1 MRSIL
6 LHIYDDEGLESRLQ
20 AAFDLARLFAGHIT
34 CLHAIPFE
42 DYLVADPL
50 VVAELPEDFSEKMRK
65 RRLGLQ
71 ARTEERLRSEGVN
84 WDWIHVDEMMSTSL
98 VRWSV
103 LADVIVLS
111 IADRAVTR
119 DDARPLAAKVATR
132 AIAPVLAVPASFGR
146 LQLETPVLVAWN
158 GSPEAAVAMRAA
170 MPLLQSAREVCLLE
184 VEQDTSHYPRDLAA
198 RYLARH
204 GVKTQ
209 LMQHR
214 PIDDSVS
221 GAISTVAE
229 ELGSGLIVMG
239 AYSHSRL
246 KEALLGGVTR
256 DLVATSA
263 IPLLL
268 AH

>member
-6 LHIYDDEGLESRLQ
+6 LHIYDDQGLESRLQ
-20 AAFDLARLFAGHIT
+20 AAFDLARMFAGHIT

-50 VVAELPEDFSEKMRK
+50 IVAELPEDFSEKMRK
-65 RRLGLQ
+65 RRLELQ
-71 ARTEERLRSEGVN
+71 AWIEERLRGEGMN
-84 WDWIHVDEMMSTSL
+84 WDWVHVDEMMSTSL

-111 IADRAVTR
+111 IADRAVAR
-119 DDARPLAAKVATR
+119 DEARPLAAKVATR
-132 AIAPVLAVPASFGR
+132 AIAPVLAVPASFER
-146 LQLETPVLVAWN
+146 LQMDAPVLVAWN

-170 MPLLQSAREVCLLE
+170 MPLLQAAPEVCLLE
-184 VEQDTSHYPRDLAA
+184 VEQDVSHYPRDLAA

-204 GVKTQ
+204 GIKTQ

-214 PIDDSVS
+214 PIEDSVS
-221 GAISTVAE
+221 ETITRAAE

-246 KEALLGGVTR
+246 KETLLGGVTR
-256 DLVATSA
+256 DLLATSA
-263 IPLLL
+263 IPLLV